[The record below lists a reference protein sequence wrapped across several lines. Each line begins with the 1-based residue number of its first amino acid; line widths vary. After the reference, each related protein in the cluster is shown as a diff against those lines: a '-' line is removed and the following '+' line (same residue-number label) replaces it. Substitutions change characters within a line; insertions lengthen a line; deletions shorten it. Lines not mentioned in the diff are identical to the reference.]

1 MSSILVDFRYII
13 ELDILFLFFQLIY
26 LFLFQKIK
34 PKNKKTFNLIN
45 LDFKLLI
52 QYIHIILL
60 IGGPF
65 V

>member
-52 QYIHIILL
+52 QYIHIILF